1 MEEILK
7 LLKILLE
14 REFEDEWMSLHPSLF
29 GKICLQTL
37 LSVMDNEL
45 IVKLLQ

>member
-1 MEEILK
+1 MEEMLQ
-7 LLKILLE
+7 LLTILLE

-29 GKICLQTL
+29 CKICLQTL
-37 LSVMDNEL
+37 LSVKENVL